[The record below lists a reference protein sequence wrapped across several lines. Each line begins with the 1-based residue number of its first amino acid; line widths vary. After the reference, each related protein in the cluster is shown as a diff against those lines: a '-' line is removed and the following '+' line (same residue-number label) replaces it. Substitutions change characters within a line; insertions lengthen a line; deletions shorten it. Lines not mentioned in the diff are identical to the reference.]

1 MTIELAVV
9 GKTGQAFV
17 DDGLELYINRIKRYV
32 NFSLNEI
39 KTSKFSAK
47 TPVKEIKE
55 KEGEQILNRVGD
67 KDNYLVLLDEKGKQ
81 LNSIKFASFLLKKMQ
96 SGKKKL
102 VFVVGGA
109 YGFSAAVKQRADY
122 ALSLS
127 EMTFSHQIIRVIFA
141 EQLYRAFTIINK
153 EPYHNQ

>member
-17 DDGLELYINRIKRYV
+17 DDGLELYIKRIKRYV

-39 KTSKFSAK
+39 KTPKFSAK

-96 SGKKKL
+96 SGKKKI
-102 VFVVGGA
+102 VFIVGGA

-122 ALSLS
+122 MLSLS

>member
-17 DDGLELYINRIKRYV
+17 DTGLDLYIKRIKRYV

-39 KTSKFSAK
+39 KTAKFSTK
-47 TPVKEIKE
+47 TPVQEIKE
-55 KEGEQILNRVGD
+55 KEGLQILSRVD
-67 KDNYLVLLDEKGKQ
+67 DNDNYVILLDENGKQ
-81 LNSIKFASFLLKKMQ
+81 MNSVKFASFILKRMQ
-96 SGKKKL
+96 SGKKKI

-109 YGFSAAVKQRADY
+109 YGFSAAVKKRADFT
-122 ALSLS
+122 LSLS

>member
-96 SGKKKL
+96 SGKKKI
-102 VFVVGGA
+102 VFIVGGA
-109 YGFSAAVKQRADY
+109 YGFPAAVNQRADY
-122 ALSLS
+122 MLSLS